1 MYDLL
6 IRNAV
11 LVTPDGECEKD
22 MAIQNGKIAA
32 FLERGTGE
40 AECEIDASGRYAFPG
55 IVDPHAHLNE
65 PGWTWRE
72 DYEHGTK
79 AAAVGGVTTVIDM
92 PLNTAPSTTTAQ
104 RVKDKIELVEPSA
117 CIDFALWGGLV
128 PENFDEL
135 EKMDKEG
142 CVAFKAFLSPSS
154 PDFEHLGYGETY
166 EAMQIIKRFG
176 GRIGFHCE
184 DYSTILHLEEMMRR
198 AGRFDS
204 RAFLDSR
211 PVVAEMIAT
220 EAVIALSKATGCKSY
235 ICHISSPDVA
245 QKVKLAQQEGVDIL
259 AETCVHYLCMNEND
273 VLERGAFCKC
283 SPPLRTEEESRR
295 LWDYVLDGTIC
306 AIGSDH
312 SPCTAAE
319 KTTENLGKKVNNI
332 FDAWGGM
339 NGIQTAFQ
347 TMYSEG
353 CGKRGMKPAQLAKLM
368 CEGPARAFGLWG
380 KKGALREGFDAD
392 VVLLDP
398 NKPWE
403 VTADTLYYKNKIS
416 GFLGKTGVGMP
427 VMTILRGEIIAEN
440 GAWIGKK
447 SIGKVLRKGSI
458 T

>member
-22 MAIQNGKIAA
+22 LAIQNGKIAA

-92 PLNTAPSTTTAQ
+92 PLNNAPSTTTAQ

-117 CIDFALWGGLV
+117 CVDFALWGGLV

-220 EAVIALSKATGCKSY
+220 EAVIALSKARA
-235 ICHISSPDVA
+235 ISVTSAVR
-245 QKVKLAQQEGVDIL
+245 
-259 AETCVHYLCMNEND
+259 M
-273 VLERGAFCKC
+273 
-283 SPPLRTEEESRR
+283 LRRRSSWPSRK
-295 LWDYVLDGTIC
+295 
-306 AIGSDH
+306 A
-312 SPCTAAE
+312 
-319 KTTENLGKKVNNI
+319 
-332 FDAWGGM
+332 
-339 NGIQTAFQ
+339 
-347 TMYSEG
+347 
-353 CGKRGMKPAQLAKLM
+353 
-368 CEGPARAFGLWG
+368 
-380 KKGALREGFDAD
+380 
-392 VVLLDP
+392 
-398 NKPWE
+398 
-403 VTADTLYYKNKIS
+403 
-416 GFLGKTGVGMP
+416 
-427 VMTILRGEIIAEN
+427 
-440 GAWIGKK
+440 
-447 SIGKVLRKGSI
+447 
-458 T
+458 

>member
-6 IRNAV
+6 IKNAI
-11 LVTPDGECEKD
+11 LVTPEGEQEKD
-22 MAIQNGKIAA
+22 LAIQNGKIAA
-32 FLERGTGE
+32 LISRGGGE
-40 AECEIDASGRYAFPG
+40 GQKVIDAGGKYAFPG
-55 IVDPHAHLNE
+55 MVDPHAHLNE

-72 DYEHGTK
+72 DYAHGTA

-92 PLNTAPSTTTAQ
+92 PLNNAPSTTTAQ
-104 RVKDKIELVEPSA
+104 LVEDKIALVEPNA
-117 CIDFALWGGLV
+117 CIDFSLWGGLV

-135 EKMDKEG
+135 EKMDKAG

-166 EAMQIIKRFG
+166 EAMQIVKRFG

-198 AGRFDS
+198 EGRCDS
-204 RAFLDSR
+204 RAFLDSH

-220 EAVIALSKATGCKSY
+220 EAIIALSRATGCKSY
-235 ICHISSPDVA
+235 ICHVSSPDVA
-245 QKVKLAQQEGVDIL
+245 QKVKEAQQQGVDIL

-273 VLERGAFCKC
+273 VLEKGAFCKC

-295 LWDYVLDGTIC
+295 LWDYVFDGTLC

-312 SPCTAAE
+312 SPCTEEE
-319 KTTENLGKKVNNI
+319 KTSENLGKKVKSI

-353 CGKRGMKPAQLAKLM
+353 CGKRGMTPVQLARVM
-368 CEGPARAFGLWG
+368 SEQPAKAFGLWG
-380 KKGALREGFDAD
+380 RKGAIAEGFDGD

-398 NKPWE
+398 NKAWE
-403 VTADTLYYKNKIS
+403 ITAEQLYYKNKIS
-416 GFLGKTGVGMP
+416 GFLGKKGVGMP

-440 GAWIGKK
+440 GKWIGRKG
-447 SIGKVLRKGSI
+447 IGKVLRKGSI
-458 T
+458 L